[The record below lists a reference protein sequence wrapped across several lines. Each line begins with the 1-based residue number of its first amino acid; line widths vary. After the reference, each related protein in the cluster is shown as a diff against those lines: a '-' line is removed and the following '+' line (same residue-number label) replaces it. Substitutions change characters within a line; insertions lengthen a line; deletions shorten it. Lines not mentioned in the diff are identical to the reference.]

1 MREYLLKVA
10 LYGICLRHIGTHAY
24 TAMLHNA
31 GVFTSRLWLWKV
43 TGILAAPGTSAIHLK
58 LQTLLKILHAIH
70 WNFSI

>member
-1 MREYLLKVA
+1 MRECPLKVA

-31 GVFTSRLWLWKV
+31 GVFTSRLWLWNV
-43 TGILAAPGTSAIHLK
+43 TGMLAAPGTTAIRLN
-58 LQTLLKILHAIH
+58 LQTLLTFLHSIH